1 MRKTFG
7 AHVAE
12 FPSLLSKKY
21 SNMQSTKAPVDKGFT
36 YDEPLNEFLK
46 TLSLNHVHRPQ
57 KNCKDVLSLQVL
69 KNCETV

>member
-12 FPSLLSKKY
+12 FPSLLRKKY
-21 SNMQSTKAPVDKGFT
+21 SNMLSTKAPVDNSFT
-36 YDEPLNEFLK
+36 YDEPLDEFLK
-46 TLSLNHVHRPQ
+46 TLSLYHIHRPQ
-57 KNCKDVLSLQVL
+57 KNYKDVLSLQVL